1 MNPTK
6 LAYTN
11 IVIAPIGFIKNI
23 SVLKPLGGL
32 TLHVLGK
39 LRLLTTLH
47 YSVPDALGDTQAM
60 VETTTRENRRE
71 NNNIQRT
78 TNTFDADR
86 LDENRIVQVLEESYS
101 LLSDYSNIN

>member
-1 MNPTK
+1 
-6 LAYTN
+6 
-11 IVIAPIGFIKNI
+11 
-23 SVLKPLGGL
+23 
-32 TLHVLGK
+32 
-39 LRLLTTLH
+39 
-47 YSVPDALGDTQAM
+47 VPDALGDTQAM